1 MLIRP
6 GDLVDTGSTARVV
19 REMVDTFITEVSQD
33 LDFLPV
39 GSGRGLCRADQWWDR
54 LRG

>member
-33 LDFLPV
+33 
-39 GSGRGLCRADQWWDR
+39 R
-54 LRG
+54 LTCTRKAHSWIAG